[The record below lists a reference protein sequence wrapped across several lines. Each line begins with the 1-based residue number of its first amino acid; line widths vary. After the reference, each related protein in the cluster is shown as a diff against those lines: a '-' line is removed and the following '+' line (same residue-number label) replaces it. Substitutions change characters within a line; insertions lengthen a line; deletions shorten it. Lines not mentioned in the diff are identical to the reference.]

1 MEFIQQRTSIDNQD
15 DPDDWDRLSFRLLSV
30 QALKGTGEVHLAQQL
45 LFSYALA
52 VVTGGSV
59 QFISDHSQ
67 YELAAG
73 SAVLCLPD
81 QTCGTVQPA
90 GGLEMYIFYF
100 DVYCY
105 GKSGDSGS
113 CLPVKDTRLFQGDGR
128 LPFHPSKEMSA
139 KCSRLFLLSEQGEYG
154 EQGEQSIGFRAQLDF
169 QELLYDLRTRSLHR
183 PRDTNSALEQAKQYI
198 EAHYT
203 EALTVEQVAQSAD
216 FSAKYFVDL
225 YKKKYGKS
233 ALEYAAE
240 LRIGQAK
247 RLMAESGVKLRDIA
261 HRVGYADEFYFSRKF
276 KKMIGMPPAVYM
288 KSRRR
293 KLAAY
298 TPGLLGQLLPLNITP
313 YAAALH
319 PKWTEYYYRNYRA
332 DIPVHISAYRNN
344 QDWQA
349 NIEVLKH
356 SNAEL
361 ILAPAG
367 LADDERT
374 ALEQVAPV
382 NYLTS
387 DSADWRGQ
395 FHELAQLLGEEWQ
408 REHWLAAFDWEV
420 NAAKDRLHQGL
431 GQQTVTVIRM
441 LGSQL
446 FLHCNEGMASI
457 LYRELE
463 LHPAYE
469 CESEVYNVPV
479 TPATLAELPADHL
492 LMLIRQEYDTLGEW
506 RKLQNN
512 PQWMK
517 IPAVQ
522 RHQVHVLSSD
532 PWREDSAYAQLRM
545 LRQILQLLPVNRP

>member
-1 MEFIQQRTSIDNQD
+1 
-15 DPDDWDRLSFRLLSV
+15 
-30 QALKGTGEVHLAQQL
+30 
-45 LFSYALA
+45 
-52 VVTGGSV
+52 
-59 QFISDHSQ
+59 
-67 YELAAG
+67 
-73 SAVLCLPD
+73 
-81 QTCGTVQPA
+81 
-90 GGLEMYIFYF
+90 MYILYF
-100 DVYCY
+100 DVYGH
-105 GKSGDSGS
+105 GKSGDTVSYT
-113 CLPVKDTRLFQGDGR
+113 PVKDVRLYPGDGR
-128 LPFHPSKEMSA
+128 LPFQPSKELSA
-139 KCSRLFLLSEQGEYG
+139 KCSGLFQLSEQAD
-154 EQGEQSIGFRAQLDF
+154 QSIGFRAQLDF
-169 QELLYDLRTRSLHR
+169 QELLYELRTGSLHR
-183 PRDTNSALEQAKQYI
+183 PRDTNSALEQARQYI

-240 LRIGQAK
+240 LRLQQAK
-247 RLMAESGVKLRDIA
+247 RLMAESGAKLRDIA
-261 HRVGYADEFYFSRKF
+261 HKVGYADEFYFSRKF
-276 KKMIGMPPAVYM
+276 KKMIGVPPATYM

-298 TPGLLGQLLPLNITP
+298 TPALLGQLLPLNITP

-349 NIEVLKH
+349 NIDVLKQ
-356 SNAEL
+356 STAEL

-367 LADDERT
+367 LMDDERT
-374 ALEQVAPV
+374 ELEGIAPV
-382 NYLTS
+382 YYLTI
-387 DSADWRGQ
+387 DSTDWRGQ
-395 FHELAQLLGEEWQ
+395 FQELAQLLGEEWQ
-408 REHWLAAFDWEV
+408 REQWLAAFDWEV
-420 NAAKDRLHQGL
+420 NAAKDRLHEGL
-431 GQQTVTVIRM
+431 GKSKVTVIRM

-446 FLHCNEGMASI
+446 FLHCNEGMASM

-463 LHPAYE
+463 LSPAYE
-469 CESEVYNVPV
+469 CGTEVYNVPV
-479 TPATLAELPADHL
+479 TPAMLAELPADHL
-492 LMLIRQEYDTLGEW
+492 LMLIRQENDTLGEW
-506 RKLQNN
+506 QKLQNH
-512 PQWMK
+512 PEWLK

>member
-1 MEFIQQRTSIDNQD
+1 MGPVVF
-15 DPDDWDRLSFRLLSV
+15 PASV
-30 QALKGTGEVHLAQQL
+30 CTGAEGNGEVHLAQQL

-52 VVTGGSV
+52 VVTSGSV
-59 QFISDHSQ
+59 QFISDHNQ

-105 GKSGDSGS
+105 GKSGDIGS
-113 CLPVKDTRLFQGDGR
+113 CLPVKDSGLYQGDGR

-139 KCSRLFLLSEQGEYG
+139 KCSRLFLLSEQGE
-154 EQGEQSIGFRAQLDF
+154 QSIGFRAQIDF

-349 NIEVLKH
+349 NIEVLKQ

-395 FHELAQLLGEEWQ
+395 FHELSRLLGEEWQ
-408 REHWLAAFDWEV
+408 REQWLAAFDWEV
-420 NAAKDRLHQGL
+420 NAAKDRLHEGL

-469 CESEVYNVPV
+469 CEAEVYNVPV
-479 TPATLAELPADHL
+479 TPAMLAELPADHL
-492 LMLIRQEYDTLGEW
+492 LMLIRQEYDTLREW
-506 RKLQNN
+506 RKLQND

-522 RHQVHVLSSD
+522 RHHVHVLSSD

-545 LRQILQLLPVNRP
+545 LRQILQLLPANRP

>member
-1 MEFIQQRTSIDNQD
+1 MELIQQTTSIDNQD
-15 DPDDWDRLSFRLLSV
+15 DPDDWDPLSFRLLSV

-52 VVTGGSV
+52 VVKGGSV
-59 QFISDHSQ
+59 QFIADHCQ

-73 SAVLCLPD
+73 SAVLCLPE

-90 GGLEMYIFYF
+90 GGLEMYILYF
-100 DVYCY
+100 DVYVH
-105 GKSGDSGS
+105 GKSGDNGS
-113 CLPVKDTRLFQGDGR
+113 SVPVKDVRLYQGDGR
-128 LPFHPSKEMSA
+128 LPFHPSKGMSA
-139 KCSRLFLLSEQGEYG
+139 KWSELFLLA
-154 EQGEQSIGFRAQLDF
+154 EQGEQSISFRSQLDF
-169 QELLYDLRTRSLHR
+169 QELLYDLRVTSLQR

-240 LRIGQAK
+240 LRIQQAK

-261 HRVGYADEFYFSRKF
+261 HKVGYADEFYFSRKF
-276 KKMIGMPPAVYM
+276 KKMIGIPPAVYM

-319 PKWTEYYYRNYRA
+319 PKWTEYYYRNYRT
-332 DIPVHISAYRNN
+332 DIPVHISAYRSN

-349 NIEVLKH
+349 NIEVLKQ

-382 NYLTS
+382 NYLTTES
-387 DSADWRGQ
+387 SDWRGQ
-395 FHELAQLLGEEWQ
+395 FHELARLLGEEWQ
-408 REHWLAAFDWEV
+408 GEQWLAAFDRE
-420 NAAKDRLHQGL
+420 AGEAKDRLHEGL
-431 GQQTVTVIRM
+431 GKRTVTVIRM

-457 LYRELE
+457 LYRELG

-469 CESEVYNVPV
+469 CGTEVYNVPV
-479 TPATLAELPADHL
+479 TPAMLAELPADHL

-506 RKLQNN
+506 KKLQTD
-512 PQWMK
+512 PVWMK

-522 RHQVHVLSSD
+522 RHHVHVLSSD

-545 LRQILQLLPVNRP
+545 LRQILQLLPANRP

>member
-1 MEFIQQRTSIDNQD
+1 MELIQQRTSIDNQD

-52 VVTGGSV
+52 VVTSGSV

-113 CLPVKDTRLFQGDGR
+113 GLPVKDSRLYQGDGR

-139 KCSRLFLLSEQGEYG
+139 KCSRLFLLSEQGE
-154 EQGEQSIGFRAQLDF
+154 QDEQSIGFRAQLDF
-169 QELLYDLRTRSLHR
+169 QELLYDLRARSLHR

-349 NIEVLKH
+349 NIEVLKQ

-395 FHELAQLLGEEWQ
+395 FHEIAQLLGEEWQ

-463 LHPAYE
+463 LNPAYE

-512 PQWMK
+512 PHWMK

-522 RHQVHVLSSD
+522 RHHVHVLSSD